1 MSGSNAAMM
10 LQIVQNPDNAYGGE
24 KFGQQPILQVVNE
37 VGILQNIPDGSV
49 SVQMGS
55 SPTGFEFLY
64 VLNDNSR
71 GCYATGDDR
80 CGVEVTGSEFE
91 VEVVQGIAAFSV
103 RSKLC
108 YLSLKLD

>member
-1 MSGSNAAMM
+1 
-10 LQIVQNPDNAYGGE
+10 
-24 KFGQQPILQVVNE
+24 
-37 VGILQNIPDGSV
+37 
-49 SVQMGS
+49 MGS
-55 SPTGFEFLY
+55 SPTGFESLY

-103 RSKLC
+103 RSK
-108 YLSLKLD
+108 